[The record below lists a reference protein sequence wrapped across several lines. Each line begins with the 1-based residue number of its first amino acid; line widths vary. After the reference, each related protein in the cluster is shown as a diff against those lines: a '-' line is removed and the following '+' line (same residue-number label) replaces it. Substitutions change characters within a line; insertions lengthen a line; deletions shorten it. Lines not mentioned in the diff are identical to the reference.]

1 MIIPVLKDNWRV
13 EFGGDLCTLGDSAP
27 AALNEPCGATVT
39 LFFLTGFE
47 ISHAVELLYQCGAV
61 RTQCLPV
68 KKAPLPLVL

>member
-1 MIIPVLKDNWRV
+1 
-13 EFGGDLCTLGDSAP
+13 LGVTSVR
-27 AALNEPCGATVT
+27 LNEPCGATVT